1 MDEIELP
8 SSRRRVELELAAEN
22 LNSKGMVRDFLE
34 IKQVIKA
41 WVDQSFDHRLL
52 LQEGDPLIS
61 VLKKADEPIVTV
73 AYPPTAENLARE
85 IFFYAKKS
93 GFPVRQV
100 RIWETESS
108 MASFGE

>member
-1 MDEIELP
+1 MTPRYVENKIFRIDFP
-8 SSRRRVELELAAEN
+8 SVRRRSDIA
-22 LNSKGMVRDFLE
+22 
-34 IKQVIKA
+34 I
-41 WVDQSFDHRLL
+41 
-52 LQEGDPLIS
+52 